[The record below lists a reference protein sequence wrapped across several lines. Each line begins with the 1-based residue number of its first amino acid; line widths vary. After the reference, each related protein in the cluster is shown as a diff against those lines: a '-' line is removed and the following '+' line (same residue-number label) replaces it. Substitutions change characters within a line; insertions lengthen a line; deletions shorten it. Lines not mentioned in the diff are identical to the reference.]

1 MLLLEA
7 QSTVHMHLTVL
18 WDIHF
23 YIPDIAGILRE
34 SIIHSLLA
42 NQINRDKHGFKRLA
56 WRTKIVATDLFD
68 CQEEEV
74 ILMRQFM
81 VVLNHVC
88 LLIPL

>member
-1 MLLLEA
+1 MLLLEV
-7 QSTVHMHLTVL
+7 QSTVHMRLKVL

-42 NQINRDKHGFKRLA
+42 NQINRYKHGFERLGR
-56 WRTKIVATDLFD
+56 RTKMVATDLFD

-81 VVLNHVC
+81 AIMNHVC
-88 LLIPL
+88 LLISL

>member
-1 MLLLEA
+1 MLLLEV
-7 QSTVHMHLTVL
+7 QSTVHMRLKVL

-42 NQINRDKHGFKRLA
+42 NQINRDKHGFDRLA
-56 WRTKIVATDLFD
+56 GRTKMVATDLFD

-81 VVLNHVC
+81 IILNLVC
-88 LLIPL
+88 FLVPL

>member
-1 MLLLEA
+1 MLLLEV
-7 QSTVHMHLTVL
+7 QSTVHMRLKVL

-42 NQINRDKHGFKRLA
+42 NQINRYEHGFERLA
-56 WRTKIVATDLFD
+56 RRTKMVATDLFD

-81 VVLNHVC
+81 VILNHVC
-88 LLIPL
+88 LLTPL